1 MKLLKNWLPAILLF
15 FFFLLVWEFSVIIF
29 DVPNWLLPA
38 PSVILFDFHNHTSLI
53 IEHSQK
59 TILEIISGL
68 FISLFLAFSLSVAIS
83 WSSILN
89 KAIFPF
95 VITSQI
101 IPIFTLAPLIIVWFG
116 TGIASKII
124 VIVLFTFFPVVITT
138 FNGLKSSDKVL
149 VDMFKTLGA
158 NKLQIYTKLYIP
170 NALPQIFSGIK
181 VASVLSVIG
190 AVIGEWI
197 GSSGGLGWLIKLSG
211 PQFKT
216 ERIFAAIVTLSI
228 IALSL
233 YLVTILLE
241 KFFLKKYPK
250 L

>member
-149 VDMFKTLGA
+149 VDLFKTLGA
-158 NKLQIYTKLYIP
+158 NKFQIYSKLYIP

-216 ERIFAAIVTLSI
+216 ERIFAAIVTLSV
-228 IALSL
+228 IALLL

-250 L
+250 S

>member
-1 MKLLKNWLPAILLF
+1 M
-15 FFFLLVWEFSVIIF
+15 
-29 DVPNWLLPA
+29 PNWLLPA

-216 ERIFAAIVTLSI
+216 ERIFAAIVTLSV
-228 IALSL
+228 IALLL

-250 L
+250 S

>member
-68 FISLFLAFSLSVAIS
+68 FISLILAFSLSVAIS

-158 NKLQIYTKLYIP
+158 NKFQIYSKLYIP

-216 ERIFAAIVTLSI
+216 ERIFAAIVTLSV
-228 IALSL
+228 IALLL

-250 L
+250 S

>member
-53 IEHSQK
+53 IEHSQR

-68 FISLFLAFSLSVAIS
+68 FISLILAFSLSVAIS

-95 VITSQI
+95 IITSQI

-116 TGIASKII
+116 TGIAYKIKVNEI
-124 VIVLFTFFPVVITT
+124 FTIFPVVITT

-158 NKLQIYTKLYIP
+158 NKFQIYSKLYIP

-216 ERIFAAIVTLSI
+216 ERIFAAIVTLSV
-228 IALSL
+228 IALLL

-250 L
+250 S